1 MRLLDPV
8 WKLQLATAVELPGI
22 LVRKVTVTA
31 LFHLWKAALA
41 RDCQTQSLSRRRV
54 GRKMSCLNALNK

>member
-22 LVRKVTVTA
+22 LVREVTVTA

-41 RDCQTQSLSRRRV
+41 HDCQTQPLSREEDEL
-54 GRKMSCLNALNK
+54 S